1 MSWSGTVTCSYCYKQ
16 GHNKRKCLALSE
28 RIKSEYEGAASMAA
42 KERTAGNESDAQY
55 YDDRAENR
63 RQLYLKRTKFDLATG
78 EKVSNK
84 ASKAARM
91 KNVTCGYC
99 AERGH
104 TRRICQHA
112 KNDKQVFIE
121 QTRRERMAAL
131 EHAVNMGIGVGSMV
145 PIRASGYDSD
155 GEWRM
160 HTQLRYIKSVD
171 WDASVARQSALVVHH
186 TDARKIGDSNQNRWT
201 SRDSLDNL
209 RKAFGEARE
218 YALTTDERPP
228 MASLLPTLDPPAGW
242 LEPSE
247 KSMKQALL
255 REFPTTG
262 NRYNKSRNW
271 QYKYPESDTL
281 EAIKILNLQ
290 EHYENVS

>member
-1 MSWSGTVTCSYCYKQ
+1 MSYNGTVTCSHCYQ
-16 GHNKRKCLALSE
+16 RGHNKRKCPSLTE
-28 RIKSEYEGAASMAA
+28 DIKGKYDGNSRMAA
-42 KERTAGNESDAQY
+42 QERAAGNENDATW
-55 YDDRAENR
+55 YDDRAEVY
-63 RQLYLKRTKFDLATG
+63 RQQYLKRTKIDLATG
-78 EKVSNK
+78 EKASNK

-99 AERGH
+99 SERGH
-104 TRRICQHA
+104 TRRICRHA
-112 KNDKQVFIE
+112 KNDKQVFVE
-121 QTRRERMAAL
+121 QTRLERIAAF

-171 WDASVARQSALVVHH
+171 WDASVARRSTLVVYHI
-186 TDARKIGDSNQNRWT
+186 DARKIADSNQHRWT

-218 YALTTDERPP
+218 HAIAVDERPP

-247 KSMKQALL
+247 KSMKEAL
-255 REFPTTG
+255 RHEFPTTG
-262 NRYNKSRNW
+262 NKFNKARNW
-271 QYKYPESDTL
+271 QYKYPEGKTL
-281 EAIKILNLQ
+281 ECIKVLGLQ
-290 EHYENVS
+290 EHYQMS

>member
-1 MSWSGTVTCSYCYKQ
+1 MSYNGTVTCSHCYRT
-16 GHNKRKCLALSE
+16 GHNKRKCPKLSE
-28 RIKSEYEGAASMAA
+28 QIKGKYEGNSRMAA
-42 KERTAGNESDAQY
+42 QEREAGNETDGQW
-55 YDDRAENR
+55 YDERAENY
-63 RQLYLKRTKFDLATG
+63 RQLYLKRTKIDLATG

-121 QTRRERMAAL
+121 QTRRERASAW

-145 PIRASGYDSD
+145 PIRASGYDSE
-155 GEWRM
+155 GEWCM

-171 WDASVARQSALVVHH
+171 WDASVARQSALVVYH

-218 YALTTDERPP
+218 YAATVDERPP

-247 KSMKQALL
+247 KSMKEALR

-262 NRYNKSRNW
+262 NKYNKSRNW
-271 QYKYPESDTL
+271 QYKYPEGDTL
-281 EAIKILNLQ
+281 EAIKVLNLQ